1 MILENRKIGLQ
12 KKIAVIYILC
22 FIIMVCIGYA
32 ILEWTMMNS
41 IKEIEEISVNEN
53 LSRVQ
58 SSIKENIS
66 YLEIIATDWGGWD
79 DTYFFTQNNNVEYIE
94 SNYQDESFINL
105 GVHLIAIADDNG
117 KVLYARQWDSQE
129 EKTKEISPQ
138 LYNLIEKT
146 GVLNNKDANKDFS
159 GIIEADEGAML
170 IGTHPVLTSLNNGP
184 AKGNIIFGKYL
195 NQSLIDNIAESLK
208 LDISIQE
215 ADPNIYTLDYVL
227 QMIKN
232 GNPTEIVR
240 LNEEKLRG
248 SMLVTDIFGASK
260 YKVTIEMPRN
270 MYQSAKIGITVMM
283 LTIITIFFAIFLIL
297 LYVLDSTILSRI
309 LKLHKDVKQIS
320 NDKILSNRV
329 RVDGDNDEIFEL
341 SKEINNMIYVI
352 EDLNDKV
359 QKNNETLEIQVKDR
373 TKELMMANIQLEA
386 EIEVNRKIQEEIL
399 NLAYHDFL
407 TDLPNRMYFMDE
419 LNKSIVDAQ
428 RGNVEIAIF
437 FIDLDSFKIIN
448 DTMGHDQGDVLLK
461 EVGERISGLL
471 EDNDTV
477 CRIGG
482 DEFIVTSHYKRG
494 SRDVESIAQKI
505 VDCFVEPFILKT
517 QEFYVTGSV
526 GVAIFPEDGEDVKSL
541 LKNAD
546 IAMYQAKEMGKNRF
560 ALCTTKMKED
570 VKDTMEITNSLYNAI
585 EREEMTIYYQPQVNG
600 LNGNIIGVEALIRWN
615 HPEKGFLS
623 PAKFIPIAEKTRQI
637 IPIGEW
643 VLRSACK
650 QCRDWI
656 DMGISPVRMA
666 VNLSIHQINSP
677 EIVMQIKKSLEEFRL
692 NPALL
697 EIEITESVA
706 MDINDTVNKTLRKIK
721 ELGVSISIDD
731 FGTEYSSLSRIKDLP
746 IDRIKIDMCFIRGIN
761 KSEKDE
767 AITKAII
774 HLAKSLN
781 LNIIAEGVETAEQ
794 LEFLNRYKCDE
805 IQGYYFY
812 KPMKTEELKKLLVLN
827 NINNK
832 DKEGID
838 NYDADRKIPEL
849 QEDYI

>member
-1 MILENRKIGLQ
+1 MILEKKRIGLQ
-12 KKIAVIYILC
+12 RKIAIIYIFC
-22 FIIMVCIGYA
+22 FIVMVGIGYG

-41 IKEIEEISVNEN
+41 IKEFEEISVNEN

-58 SSIKENIS
+58 NSIKENIS
-66 YLEIIATDWGGWD
+66 YLEIIAADWGGWD
-79 DTYFFTQNNNVEYIE
+79 DTYFFTQNNNRDYIE

-105 GVHLIAIADDNG
+105 GVHFIAIADENG
-117 KVLYARQWDSQE
+117 KILYAKEWNSKE
-129 EKTKEISPQ
+129 EITEEISTQ
-138 LYNLIEKT
+138 LYNEVEKT
-146 GVLNNKDANKDFS
+146 GVLNNKDVNKNFS
-159 GIIEADEGAML
+159 GIIEGKEGPML
-170 IGTHPVLTSLNNGP
+170 IGTHPVLTSLNKGP

-195 NQSLIDNIAESLK
+195 NQELIDQISESLK
-208 LDISIQE
+208 LDISIQK
-215 ADPNIYTLDYVL
+215 ADTNIYTLDYIL
-227 QMIKN
+227 QMIKK
-232 GNPTEIVR
+232 GDPTEIVR
-240 LNEEKLRG
+240 LNEQKIQG
-248 SMLVTDIFGASK
+248 SMLVADAFGVSK
-260 YKVTIEMPRN
+260 YKATIEMPRS
-270 MYQSAKIGITVMM
+270 MYQSAKAGIVMMM
-283 LTIITIFFAIFLIL
+283 LTIITIFFAIFLVL
-297 LYVLDSTILSRI
+297 LYVIDATILSRL

-320 NDKILSNRV
+320 SEKVLSNRV
-329 RVDGDNDEIFEL
+329 SLEGDNDEIFEL

-359 QKNNETLEIQVKDR
+359 QKNNDTLELQVKDR

-428 RGNVEIAIF
+428 RGNIEIAVL

-448 DTMGHDQGDVLLK
+448 DTMGHDQGDILLR
-461 EVGERISGLL
+461 EVGERLSVVIEES
-471 EDNDTV
+471 DSV

-482 DEFIVTSHYKRG
+482 DEFIVTAHYKRG
-494 SRDVESIAQKI
+494 LRKVESIAQKI
-505 VDCFVEPFILKT
+505 VDCFTKPFVLKD

-546 IAMYQAKEMGKNRF
+546 IAMYQAKDKGKNQF
-560 ALCTTKMKED
+560 ALCTPLIKEA

-585 EREEMTIYYQPQVNG
+585 DREEMILHYQPQVNG
-600 LNGNIIGVEALIRWN
+600 LTGEIIGVEALIRWN

-637 IPIGEW
+637 LPIGEW

-650 QCRDWI
+650 QCREWI
-656 DMGISPVRMA
+656 DMGIPPIRMA

-677 EIVMQIKKSLEEFRL
+677 DIVNQIKKCLEEFDL
-692 NPALL
+692 DAALL
-697 EIEITESVA
+697 EIEITESIA
-706 MDINDTVNKTLRKIK
+706 MDINDTVNKTLQKIK
-721 ELGVSISIDD
+721 KLGVSISIDD

-761 KSEKDE
+761 ISEKDE

-774 HLAKSLN
+774 HLAKSLK
-781 LNIIAEGVETAEQ
+781 LNIIAEGVETIEQ
-794 LEFLNRYKCDE
+794 LDFLNKYRCDE

-812 KPMKTEELKKLLVLN
+812 KPMKAEEIEQLLLIHN
-827 NINNK
+827 NYLK
-832 DKEGID
+832 DKEGIQ
-838 NYDADRKIPEL
+838 NHDAKRSIQQL
-849 QEDYI
+849 QGDYI